1 MSADFFEKHKE
12 RLDAAAEALVNRG
25 YWSAFPEV
33 PSGKIYGAEAA
44 ADGLAAF
51 QARRNQHFALDQPT
65 TGGTIEGETSPYDG
79 PLRTRYPAPDIE
91 ALVSAAEHARHPLR
105 DAGINLRVGVCL
117 EILDRLNKR
126 SFELAHAVMHTTG
139 QGFVMAFQAGGPHAQ
154 DRALEAVAMAHGL
167 MHRTPASASF
177 AKPVGKDQFERFSKT
192 YTVCGRGIGLVIA
205 CSTFPT
211 WNSYGAIFANLAC
224 GNPTIIKPHPSAV
237 LPLAITVEVAQ
248 DVLRDAGLPAASVL
262 LAVDSAEAPI
272 ARDLATH
279 PEIRLIDYTG
289 GNAFADWLQTDAR
302 QAQLFA
308 EKAGVNPVFVHSTD
322 NYKAMLRNLAF
333 SLTLYSGQMCTTP
346 QNLHVPTA
354 GVGTDQG
361 IKSPE
366 DFAQDLASAIDKLL
380 ADPERACEVLGM
392 INNPATLA
400 RINEA
405 EAFGTVVR
413 PSTVIKHPKFA
424 AAEARTP
431 LLLLSD
437 AASPHHRREQFGPIT
452 FVVRTEGVD
461 AALAHIGEGVA
472 RRGAITAA
480 VYSTNEQ
487 VLGKMRETCLDGGVA
502 LSENLLGGTFVNQST
517 AFSDFHAT
525 GLNAAANAA
534 LTDEAF
540 VASRFAIVQRR
551 SPAAAD

>member
-1 MSADFFEKHKE
+1 MSGPFFSKHQE
-12 RLDAAAEALVNRG
+12 RLDAAVHALSHRS

-44 ADGLAAF
+44 AEGLAAF
-51 QARRNQHFALDQPT
+51 QARRDQRFSIDQAT
-65 TGGTIEGETSPYDG
+65 TGATIEGETSVYDG
-79 PLRTRYPAPDIE
+79 GLGTSYPAPDVE
-91 ALVSAAEHARHPLR
+91 ALVNAAEYARKILR
-105 DAGINLRVGVCL
+105 DAGVEARVGVCL
-117 EILDRLNKR
+117 EIIERLNKR

-154 DRALEAVAMAHGL
+154 DRALEAVAMAYAL
-167 MHRTPASASF
+167 MQRTPAAASF
-177 AKPVGKDQFERFSKT
+177 DKPAGRGQFERFSKN

-224 GNPTIIKPHPSAV
+224 GNPTIIKPHPRAI

-248 DVLRDAGLPAASVL
+248 EVLREAGLPVACVQ
-262 LAVDSAEAPI
+262 LAVDTADTPI
-272 ARDLATH
+272 TRDLATH

-308 EKAGVNPVFVHSTD
+308 EKAGVNPVLAHSTD

-333 SLTLYSGQMCTTP
+333 SLSLYSGQMCTTP
-346 QNLHVPTA
+346 QNLHVPSA
-354 GVGTDQG
+354 GIVTDQG
-361 IKSPE
+361 TKSPVE
-366 DFAQDLASAIDKLL
+366 FAQDLATAIDKLL
-380 ADPERACEVLGM
+380 GEPERACEVLGM
-392 INNPATLA
+392 INNPTTLA
-400 RINEA
+400 RLDEA

-413 PSTVIKHPKFA
+413 ASTAIAHPKFA
-424 AAEARTP
+424 GVHARTP

-437 AASPHHRREQFGPIT
+437 SASPHHRREQFGPIA

-461 AALAHIGEGVA
+461 AALAHIGEGLA

-480 VYSTNEQ
+480 LYSTDEQ
-487 VLGKMRETCLDGGVA
+487 VLQKMRETCLDGGVA

-525 GLNAAANAA
+525 GLNASATAA

-540 VASRFAIVQRR
+540 VAPRFAIVQRR
-551 SPAAAD
+551 SPAAAG